1 MGRDEQR
8 NNQKRQSTV
17 GASESFLRK
26 QQPATIR
33 SWQILL
39 VVAILIGAVALG
51 GWLLGRSATP
61 APTSGVAQTTQLDN
75 LRVTV
80 QLDQATTDSR
90 AVDVAVR
97 DAGGQLQD
105 VSSVRL
111 RFYRSDAD
119 VGTMEAGAERMQA
132 GQFRANG
139 PFFTSPGRWGVDVL
153 LYRDGQSTIQTSFIF
168 PITPGLAGASSVPAQ
183 PGVAMSGTA
192 QPGIPQPAEAFV
204 PQPGAG
210 QGVIV
215 PDVEE
220 ILPRLVFTRQGNV
233 WSSDGTGAPPNQLT
247 TFDSSS
253 YAEHPSFSSDSS
265 RIAFVVV
272 TQPPITATV
281 PLPTSTLY
289 VMNAD
294 GSNMR
299 ELWKPGEA
307 LLGMPRW
314 SPDGKALYLALNG
327 SQPAPDGNGSSR
339 LLQIL
344 RFDLETG
351 ERQPILND
359 ALDPA
364 ISNDGAQIAYLQLVE
379 DGYTMALDVAAPDG
393 SGARTVLDNISFQGF
408 YAPRFSPDGKRIVVA
423 AIGGPET
430 DEQGYPIT
438 SSSQTPSLLDQ
449 ALALFEPPVAEAH
462 GLPWD
467 LWEVNVDGSGL
478 RRLTKFYEDLPMTAF
493 SPDGSQIAI
502 MGYGG
507 IYLMEPDGSKL
518 RRIDRT
524 GDHGGIDWAKEP

>member
-1 MGRDEQR
+1 VSRDEQR
-8 NNQKRQSTV
+8 NRQDKPRIA
-17 GASESFLRK
+17 GAPDSFLRK
-26 QQPATIR
+26 QPAAASIR

-39 VVAILIGAVALG
+39 VVAILIGGVALG

-90 AVDVAVR
+90 TVDVAVR
-97 DAGGQLQD
+97 DANGQPQD

-119 VGTMEAGAERMQA
+119 VGSMEANAERMQA
-132 GQFRANG
+132 GQFRAGG

-168 PITPGLAGASSVPAQ
+168 PITIGLAGASSVP
-183 PGVAMSGTA
+183 VAASSGTA
-192 QPGIPQPAEAFV
+192 QVGIPQPAEAFV
-204 PQPGAG
+204 PQPSAG
-210 QGVIV
+210 QGVLV

-233 WSSDGTGAPPNQLT
+233 WSSDGTGAPPKQLT

-327 SQPAPDGNGSSR
+327 SQPAPDGNGSTR

-393 SGARTVLDNISFQGF
+393 RGARTVLDDISFQGF

-430 DEQGYPIT
+430 DEQGYPIKT
-438 SSSQTPSLLDQ
+438 SSQAPSLIDQ
-449 ALALFEPPVAEAH
+449 ALALFEPPAAEAH

-507 IYLMEPDGSKL
+507 IYLMAPDGSKL

-524 GDHGGIDWAKEP
+524 GDHGGIDWARGQ